1 MTDNGPVDAETVS
14 DSAMTVCV
22 SLCICVFV
30 CMCRLRCQNISK
42 GEDVERNNSS
52 QRTNL
57 SSQMN
62 LFPRALSSQTGKKVS
77 RLVFFGREVM
87 MASTFTK
94 VPNQYPSRYCYS
106 YSLILI
112 LLPCPSLIFFILLF
126 FALSL
131 LSASESSICAI
142 QRDAVHIHRGCS
154 AQTGL

>member
-1 MTDNGPVDAETVS
+1 MYVS
-14 DSAMTVCV
+14 IEMSEHLKGRGCREEQIE
-22 SLCICVFV
+22 LENKFV
-30 CMCRLRCQNISK
+30 KSD
-42 GEDVERNNSS
+42 ESFPESFVE
-52 QRTNL
+52 
-57 SSQMN
+57 
-62 LFPRALSSQTGKKVS
+62 PTGKKVS

-87 MASTFTK
+87 MASTFTI

-106 YSLILI
+106 YSLIPI
-112 LLPCPSLIFFILLF
+112 LLPCLSLIFFILHF